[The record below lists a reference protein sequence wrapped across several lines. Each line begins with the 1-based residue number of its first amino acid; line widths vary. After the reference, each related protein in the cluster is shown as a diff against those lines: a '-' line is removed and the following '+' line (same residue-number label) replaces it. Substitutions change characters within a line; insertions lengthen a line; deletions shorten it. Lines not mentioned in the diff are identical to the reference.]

1 MKKMLCVILSIV
13 VLLTSCYEVDLN
25 QNTPQLVVEGYI
37 DDGGFPVVMIT
48 TSLAITNETQRL
60 DSLASHLLRWA
71 TVSVSDGE
79 NEVLLTGKIDESYF
93 PPYIYTTSRMR
104 GQQGKTYKLKV
115 KYGEY
120 KAEATTTIPLC
131 AQIDTVIVTQTEVDS
146 LCQITLGFNDN
157 PESKDYYKVFV
168 KKGMRSKQWIS
179 SFLGVVNDDV
189 LNGYAEIAVNQ
200 GQFLPDTVAFTPFFC
215 YDDTVAVKFAR
226 IDEEAYRFWNDY
238 ENYISLSRNP
248 MFPLTQNLRSNIK
261 GGMGC
266 WYGCGATI
274 QYLPLNEYKP

>member
-48 TSLAITNETQRL
+48 TSLAITNEPQRL

-79 NEVLLTGKIDESYF
+79 NEVFLTGKIDESYF

-131 AQIDTVIVTQTEVDS
+131 AQIDTVIVIH
-146 LCQITLGFNDN
+146 C
-157 PESKDYYKVFV
+157 V
-168 KKGMRSKQWIS
+168 K
-179 SFLGVVNDDV
+179 
-189 LNGYAEIAVNQ
+189 
-200 GQFLPDTVAFTPFFC
+200 
-215 YDDTVAVKFAR
+215 
-226 IDEEAYRFWNDY
+226 
-238 ENYISLSRNP
+238 
-248 MFPLTQNLRSNIK
+248 
-261 GGMGC
+261 
-266 WYGCGATI
+266 
-274 QYLPLNEYKP
+274 